1 MMLRCTS
8 CFLVTSLLAGCS
20 PGLQDL
26 GREPAMSAVGS
37 GLVGSSGPAPET
49 MERLAKMPT
58 GSGPGELAAR
68 LFQDPRAHRVGDLV
82 TVKIAINDSASLDNK
97 SGRSRVS
104 KSDYGLT
111 AKIDNDVISKNLKA
125 SAAINGDTSSN
136 GQGSTTR
143 SERIELLV
151 AALVTGVLPN
161 GNLMLTGSQEVRV
174 SHELR
179 LLSIGGVIRPQDI
192 SRDNSITY
200 DKIAEARIS
209 YGGRGRLTEVQQPS
223 YGQQFLD
230 QIMPY

>member
-1 MMLRCTS
+1 MIRILRC
-8 CFLVTSLLAGCS
+8 FLAACLLAGCS
-20 PGLQDL
+20 SGMQDL

-37 GLVGSSGPAPET
+37 GLAGTVGSPSQT
-49 MERLAKMPT
+49 MERLAVVPIGP
-58 GSGPGELAAR
+58 GSGELASR
-68 LFQDPRAHRVGDLV
+68 LFQDPRAHRTGDLV
-82 TVKIAINDSASLDNK
+82 TVKIAINDSASFDNK
-97 SGRSRVS
+97 TDRSRFS
-104 KSDYGLT
+104 KSGYGLT
-111 AKIDNDVISKNLKA
+111 AKIDNDVVSRNLSA
-125 SAAINGDTSSN
+125 SAALNGDTSSN

-161 GNLMLTGSQEVRV
+161 GNLVLTGSQEVRV

-192 SRDNSITY
+192 SRDNTIAY
-200 DKIAEARIS
+200 DKIAEARVS

-230 QIMPY
+230 QIMPF

>member
-1 MMLRCTS
+1 MARSIVSICS
-8 CFLVTSLLAGCS
+8 VSILLAGCS
-20 PGLQDL
+20 SGLQEI
-26 GREPAMSAVGS
+26 GQEPTMSAVGS
-37 GLVGSSGPAPET
+37 GLAPTATPARQS
-49 MERLAKMPT
+49 MERLGGLANT
-58 GSGPGELAAR
+58 SNPGELSSR
-68 LFQDPRAHRVGDLV
+68 LFQDPRAHRIGDLV
-82 TVKIAINDSASLDNK
+82 TVKIAINDSASFDNK
-97 SGRSRVS
+97 TGRSRVS

-111 AKIDNDVISKNLKA
+111 AKVDNDVISKNLSA
-125 SAAINGDTSSN
+125 SAALNGDTSSN
-136 GQGSTTR
+136 GQGTTTR

-161 GNLMLTGSQEVRV
+161 GNLVLTGSQEVRV

-200 DKIAEARIS
+200 DKIAEARIA

-230 QIMPY
+230 QLMPY